1 MKSKYVLLLLGLCF
15 SIMSAQA
22 QYRVAILPFSNLDG
36 KEEMNQYCK
45 MFQDSLISHFVAGDI
60 EEFNY
65 RIVPADSIQIMLDQI
80 GTYPEK
86 PSYQDDLWG
95 VIEQLG
101 CKRAIIGE
109 LMMNGEKMVVNVS
122 VYDVE
127 MRLPIPQYQIRNLFA
142 TPDKLS
148 ALYPRICKKLRP
160 AVLGN

>member
-15 SIMSAQA
+15 SIMSMHAQDRIA
-22 QYRVAILPFSNLDG
+22 VLPFSNLDG
-36 KEEMNQYCK
+36 KEEMNQYCQ
-45 MFQDSLISHFVAGDI
+45 MFQDSLIKYFIDGDV

-95 VIEQLG
+95 VIEKLG
-101 CKRAIIGE
+101 CKRAVIGE
-109 LMMNGEKMVVNVS
+109 LMMNGNKMVVNVS

-127 MRLPIPQYQIRNLFA
+127 MRLPLPGHQIRNLFA

-148 ALYPRICKKLRP
+148 LLYPRICKKLRP
-160 AVLGN
+160 GILGN